1 MPSHDIFKPGVTHSD
16 FGVYVT
22 HQNDQN
28 LSWILRYD
36 RWQPLVKLS
45 LVVAVATIGGCVT
58 LDNIRRDFLLCFEG
72 RFDDSGFMRFPSHK
86 QLPVCG
92 AYSLSSTE
100 SNSISPE
107 SKLFCPNCVQWVSL
121 ILNNGH
127 QLSTV
132 GLQFL
137 TSIDENYFGYDS
149 EYFKLSDRFICC
161 SKCMVVF
168 PRGNILLLVITF
180 ELFVK

>member
-121 ILNNGH
+121 ILNNVNLH
-127 QLSTV
+127 FFFSV
-132 GLQFL
+132 I
-137 TSIDENYFGYDS
+137 ID
-149 EYFKLSDRFICC
+149 
-161 SKCMVVF
+161 
-168 PRGNILLLVITF
+168 
-180 ELFVK
+180 